1 MFIGDLEIGNGNPPR
16 IIAEIGINHNGSLEE
31 AKHLVKLAVSAGA
44 DIIKH
49 QTHIVEDEMTAE
61 AKNVFPPNDSRSIWQ
76 IMADCSLSMEDEI
89 NLKKYTESLGAI
101 YISTPFSRRAAN
113 FLDEINV
120 PAFKIGSGELSN
132 TPLLRHIASFGKPI
146 ILSTGMHSLQ
156 EVSNAV
162 KILEMAKVEFCLL
175 ECTNLYPSPP
185 ENVSLR
191 GITELKKQF
200 PKIPIGFS
208 DHSIGPYMAIAS
220 VGLGAVIIERHFTD
234 TKYREGPDIV
244 CSMDPAELLLLK
256 EQSKQVFIAS
266 TNKKERTKDEEKVFK
281 FARSSIVADRDI
293 AAGLVI
299 SEHDIW
305 ARRPGTGPI
314 PGTSFDDLVGK
325 KATRYIKRGEFIK
338 WNDVE

>member
-1 MFIGDLEIGNGNPPR
+1 
-16 IIAEIGINHNGSLEE
+16 
-31 AKHLVKLAVSAGA
+31 
-44 DIIKH
+44 
-49 QTHIVEDEMTAE
+49 
-61 AKNVFPPNDSRSIWQ
+61 
-76 IMADCSLSMEDEI
+76 
-89 NLKKYTESLGAI
+89 
-101 YISTPFSRRAAN
+101 
-113 FLDEINV
+113 
-120 PAFKIGSGELSN
+120 
-132 TPLLRHIASFGKPI
+132 
-146 ILSTGMHSLQ
+146 
-156 EVSNAV
+156 
-162 KILEMAKVEFCLL
+162 MAKVEFCLL

-293 AAGLVI
+293 VAGLVI

-325 KATRYIKRGEFIK
+325 KATRYIKRGEFIE

>member
-49 QTHIVEDEMTAE
+49 QTHIVEDEMTTE

-162 KILEMAKVEFCLL
+162 KIF
-175 ECTNLYPSPP
+175 
-185 ENVSLR
+185 
-191 GITELKKQF
+191 
-200 PKIPIGFS
+200 
-208 DHSIGPYMAIAS
+208 
-220 VGLGAVIIERHFTD
+220 
-234 TKYREGPDIV
+234 
-244 CSMDPAELLLLK
+244 
-256 EQSKQVFIAS
+256 
-266 TNKKERTKDEEKVFK
+266 
-281 FARSSIVADRDI
+281 
-293 AAGLVI
+293 
-299 SEHDIW
+299 
-305 ARRPGTGPI
+305 
-314 PGTSFDDLVGK
+314 
-325 KATRYIKRGEFIK
+325 
-338 WNDVE
+338 